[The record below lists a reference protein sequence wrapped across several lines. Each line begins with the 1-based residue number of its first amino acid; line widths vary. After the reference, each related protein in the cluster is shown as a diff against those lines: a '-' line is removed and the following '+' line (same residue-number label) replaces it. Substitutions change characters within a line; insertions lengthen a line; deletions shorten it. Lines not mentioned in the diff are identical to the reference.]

1 MKKLIFL
8 IVSALFFKITAAWAQ
23 DAPAYDTLLQL
34 SPVLNFH
41 FQYIP
46 AGTFL
51 MGSPAEEAMRGKD
64 EGPQHE
70 IMLTQGFYLATYEV
84 TQTQWE
90 AVMGENPAVFQS
102 LETSAQHPVEY
113 VSWNDCQAL
122 ISRLNEMGQGNF
134 RLPTEAEWEYACRA
148 GTQTAYYWGD
158 KMKQNG
164 SSDYAWANSRSF
176 AQTHPVG
183 SKQPNE
189 WGLYDMSGNV
199 WEWCQDWFGPY
210 LAKPQTNPQGPEKG
224 EMKVFRG
231 GSWYDFYESHR
242 SANRHKHAP
251 DERYA
256 AIGLRLVWEP
266 AKDKSSP

>member
-1 MKKLIFL
+1 MKKLLLLSIYLLMLNGF
-8 IVSALFFKITAAWAQ
+8 SALGQVT
-23 DAPAYDTLLQL
+23 PSYDTLIQFSPTL
-34 SPVLNFH
+34 SFH

-46 AGTFL
+46 PGKFT
-51 MGSPAEEAMRGKD
+51 MGSPPDEVMRGKD

-70 IMLTQGFYLATYEV
+70 VALTRGFYLGIYEV
-84 TQTQWE
+84 TQAQWE
-90 AVMGENPAVFQS
+90 QVMGENPAVFQS
-102 LETSAQHPVEY
+102 LEKSPQHPVEY
-113 VSWNDCQAL
+113 VSWNDCREF
-122 ISRLNEMGQGNF
+122 ISQLNEMGKGSF

-148 GTQTAYYWGD
+148 GTQTAYYWGE
-158 KMKQNG
+158 KMAQNG

-183 SKQPNE
+183 SKQPNA
-189 WGLYDMSGNV
+189 WGLYDMSGSV

-210 LAKPQTNPQGPEKG
+210 SSEFQTDPPGPEEG

-251 DERYA
+251 SEHYA

-266 AKDKSSP
+266 ENDKQSQ